1 MDLSIQCGANQ
12 APASSEESV
21 VAREICDHAFHFH
34 CVSCWLKHGR
44 CVHWTMERGHSKSK
58 TLEKECFHQPQ
69 QFCYSSNDLPSCYLI
84 IHEIEMCLFCFVFSD
99 CYSYS
104 CIVFCVK

>member
-34 CVSCWLKHGR
+34 CVSCWLKHDISLFLDWENQY
-44 CVHWTMERGHSKSK
+44 CKNGH
-58 TLEKECFHQPQ
+58 
-69 QFCYSSNDLPSCYLI
+69 
-84 IHEIEMCLFCFVFSD
+84 
-99 CYSYS
+99 
-104 CIVFCVK
+104 